1 MNYIPISPKERDAM
15 LAAIG
20 VKSLNDLFK
29 DVPIRHRFPKFDL
42 PPALTEMEAAAEL
55 GELALGNETIRTDL
69 VSFLGAGAYNHYI
82 PSVVDHIQRRGEF
95 YTAYT
100 PYQPEISQGTL
111 QAIFE
116 YQSMMAALT
125 GMEVSNASHYDGATA
140 VAEAVNMAYAQF
152 RGKRTKVVISPTVHP
167 QYRATLRTYTVGMG
181 LELAGDDPSAVTSD
195 QPSATSPESLI
206 PLVDGNTALVIVQY
220 QDFFG
225 RIYDYTRLIE
235 TAHGRGALVC
245 VAANPTALALFK
257 TPGEMGADIVAGE
270 GQPLGIPLAFG
281 GPYLGF
287 FATRKQY
294 VHKMAGRLVGE
305 TVDSRGQRAYVLTLT
320 AREQHIK
327 RERATSNICTNQGLM
342 ALAAAVYMSVLGRSG
357 MRQVAELCYH
367 KAHYAAGKLGKI
379 KGFGLCFSDPFFH
392 EFSLC
397 CQRPVE
403 DLNAG
408 LLEHGILGGYDLG
421 QDYPALKDHMLI
433 AVTEMNTIYEID
445 MLAEVLSEV
454 SHA

>member
-1 MNYIPISPKERDAM
+1 M

-20 VKSLNDLFK
+20 VKSLDDLFK
-29 DVPIRHRFPKFDL
+29 DVPTRHRFPKLDL
-42 PPALTEMEAAAEL
+42 PPVLTEMEAAAEL
-55 GELALGNETIRTDL
+55 QELAIGNENVRTDL

-82 PSVVDHIQRRGEF
+82 PSVVDHILRRGEF

-116 YQSMMAALT
+116 YQSLMAALT

-167 QYRATLRTYTVGMG
+167 QYRETLRTYVQGMG
-181 LELAGDDPSAVTSD
+181 LELVGDGPKADLK
-195 QPSATSPESLI
+195 ATPDDLRSTL
-206 PLVDGNTALVIVQY
+206 DANTALAIVQY
-220 QDFFG
+220 PDFFG
-225 RIYDYTRLIE
+225 RIYDYTPLIE
-235 TAHGRGALVC
+235 AAHAQGALVC

-257 TPGEMGADIVAGE
+257 TPGEMGADMVVGE
-270 GQPLGIPLAFG
+270 GQPLGIPLSYG

-287 FATRKQY
+287 FTTRKQY
-294 VHKMAGRLVGE
+294 IHKMAGRLVGE
-305 TVDSRGQRAYVLTLT
+305 TVDSRGQRAFVLTLT

-342 ALAAAVYMSVLGRSG
+342 ALASAVYLSVLGQNG
-357 MRQVAELCYH
+357 LRQVAELCYH
-367 KAHYAAGKLGKI
+367 KAHYAAGQIAKI
-379 KGFGLCFSDPFFH
+379 PGYSLCFDAPFFH
-392 EFSLC
+392 EFSVC
-397 CQRPVE
+397 CPKPVE
-403 DLNAG
+403 AINDH

-421 QDYPALKDHMLI
+421 QHYPSLKNHMLV
-433 AVTEMNTIYEID
+433 AVTEMNTRDEID
-445 MLAEVLSEV
+445 ALVDALSEV
-454 SHA
+454 SHD